1 MVSGTET
8 ARALVM
14 TAPGEPLRLA
24 AIEVDPPRLGEV
36 RVRMAVAGICHS
48 DLATLD
54 GSFPAVA
61 PMVLGHEG
69 AGVVESV
76 GPGVTALVAGDRV
89 VITNSVQ
96 CGSCY
101 QCRKGRPQLCD
112 AAAAARRAGGLL
124 DGTHRARY
132 QGAGLAQ
139 LALSGTFAELTVVP
153 ALSAIRIPDSVP
165 FTVGALISCAVLTG
179 YGAAVNTAD
188 IEPGETVMVIGC
200 GGVGL
205 NIIQGARLRKAASII
220 AVDLDPERES
230 WARRLGATDFRSA
243 PDGSADWVFDVVCRA
258 GTVAAAVAATGRGG
272 TTVLVGVPEPGLS
285 VELPVLGTL
294 LADGKLV
301 RGCWYGSCDVARDVP
316 DVVGH
321 YLSGEL
327 FLDELA
333 THRVD
338 LATAV
343 DLVGGRTRLSGIRTV
358 IDFADPADMADPATP
373 STPQEH

>member
-1 MVSGTET
+1 MVTATES

-14 TAPGEPLRLA
+14 TAPGEPLQLA
-24 AIEVDPPRLGEV
+24 VIEVDPPRRDEV

-54 GSFPAVA
+54 GSFPGVA

-76 GPGVTALVAGDRV
+76 GPGVTGLAVGDRV
-89 VITNSVQ
+89 VMTNSVQ
-96 CGSCY
+96 CGSCF

-112 AAAAARRAGGLL
+112 AAAEARRAGGLL

-132 QGAGLAQ
+132 RGRGLAQ

-153 ALSAIRIPDSVP
+153 ALSAIGIPDAVP

-179 YGAAVNTAD
+179 YGAAVNTAA
-188 IEPGETVMVIGC
+188 IEPGDTVMVIGC

-205 NIIQGARLRKAASII
+205 NVIQGARVCKAASIV
-220 AVDLDPERES
+220 AVDPDPGREE
-230 WARRLGATDFRSA
+230 WARRMGATEFAAAPSDLADSA
-243 PDGSADWVFDVVCRA
+243 ADWVFDVVCRA
-258 GTVAAAVAATGRGG
+258 ETVAAAVASTVRGG
-272 TTVLVGVPEPGLS
+272 TTVLVGVPEPGLTL
-285 VELPVLGTL
+285 ELPVMATL

-301 RGCWYGSCDVARDVP
+301 RGCWYGSTDVARDVP
-316 DVVGH
+316 DVVAR

-327 FLDELA
+327 LLDELA
-333 THRVD
+333 TNRVD
-338 LATAV
+338 LDAAV
-343 DLVGGRTRLSGIRTV
+343 DIVEGRTRPGGIRTV
-358 IDFADPADMADPATP
+358 IDIANFDLTGVL
-373 STPQEH
+373 T